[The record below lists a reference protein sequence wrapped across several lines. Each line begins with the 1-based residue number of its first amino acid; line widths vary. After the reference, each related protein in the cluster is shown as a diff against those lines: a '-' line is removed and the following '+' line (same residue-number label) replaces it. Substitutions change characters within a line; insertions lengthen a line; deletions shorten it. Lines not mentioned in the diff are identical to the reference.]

1 MEHSWNCLPRELLQI
16 IFKYPDI
23 TTKTILELN
32 LVCKNWSSVAQEILY
47 NAITLDK
54 DNIIQFI
61 YTLNDLDSPCADYV
75 KTITIAEGV
84 DLSIPY
90 DEDLILLCP
99 NITELWIEEITD
111 EYYQL
116 LLDQYNEGNLQHYE
130 QGTIP
135 STARHTNQLHDYN
148 HAMVAMKDNI
158 TRLLLADTLFQ
169 IFDYNYTTDDFQYL
183 SEHLHEFP
191 RLKYLKMESHAP
203 KFLFENDA
211 LIQKCSSKL
220 STLLIA
226 AYNKSVLTK
235 STRPILELECLQ
247 NRPNVKALVLFSDL
261 FTTKDMEYIMFKFP
275 ELKMLRFQCN
285 RLERAFHWENLTDS
299 DLYSTDVLVRFI
311 EHITHIKAF
320 EIINLSIPPGAI
332 EHALLP
338 LAKCSEIKAL
348 KICSSPNVGVEHA
361 SLNLCNDENS
371 ILYGLT
377 ERSIKSW
384 ETQVL
389 LRVRSLK
396 IPYENLLNIFN
407 GENIESLTIKT
418 ESLFSN
424 FTETAHG
431 ISHMHTLGSSLGRI
445 FDCFPNLKEVY
456 LKNVLIRDFSCTTKP
471 KNLKTLSIESS
482 GMWELISLDISKHIS
497 SIDHLILCDIDMV
510 DDSLERDD
518 DRWLFFRFPDTTF
531 DTIEVIDS
539 LASGTG
545 CIVRICIGPEG
556 TKPTQNFLL
565 KNDSIRKITEN
576 QSDYFLMETDIFRVD
591 IACAGIKRF
600 GTYSVQMGS
609 QPIYIILNE

>member
-1 MEHSWNCLPRELLQI
+1 MKHSWSCLPQELLQI
-16 IFKYPDI
+16 IFKCPGI

-32 LVCKNWSSVAQEILY
+32 LVCKNWGIIAQEILY
-47 NAITLDK
+47 NSIILDK
-54 DNIIQFI
+54 DNIAQFI
-61 YTLNDLDSPCADYV
+61 YTLNDLDSPCANYV
-75 KTITIAEGV
+75 KTITITEGV
-84 DLSIPY
+84 DLNIPY

-99 NITELWIEEITD
+99 NITELWIEDITD

-135 STARHTNQLHDYN
+135 TTARHTNQLHVYN
-148 HAMVAMKDNI
+148 RSMVAMKKNI
-158 TRLLLADTLFQ
+158 TKLLLADTLFQ
-169 IFDYNYTTDDFQYL
+169 IFDYNYATDDFEYL
-183 SEHLHEFP
+183 SEHLHEFS

-211 LIQKCSSKL
+211 LIQKCSSEL

-226 AYNKSVLTK
+226 AYNKNVLSK
-235 STRPILELECLQ
+235 STRPMLELECLQ
-247 NRPNVKALVLFSDL
+247 RRPNVKSLIMFSDV

-275 ELKMLRFQCN
+275 ELKMLKFQCN
-285 RLERAFHWENLTDS
+285 RLERAFRWENLTDNGF
-299 DLYSTDVLVRFI
+299 YSTDVLVRFI
-311 EHITHIKAF
+311 EHMTHIKAF
-320 EIINLSIPPGAI
+320 EVINFSIPPGAI
-332 EHALLP
+332 KHALLP

-348 KICSSPNVGVEHA
+348 RICSGPNDGAEHA
-361 SLNLCNDENS
+361 SLNLCNDKSS

-384 ETQVL
+384 ETQL
-389 LRVRSLK
+389 LFRVRNLK
-396 IPYENLLNIFN
+396 MPYENLLNIFS

-424 FTETAHG
+424 FIETAHG
-431 ISHMHTLGSSLGRI
+431 INHMHTLGSSLGRI

-456 LKNVLIRDFSCTTKP
+456 LKNVLIRDFSCTAKP

-482 GMWELISLDISKHIS
+482 GMWELVSLDISKHIS

-510 DDSLERDD
+510 DDSLERGD

-545 CIVRICIGPEG
+545 CIVRICIGSEETEPS
-556 TKPTQNFLL
+556 QNFLL
-565 KNDSIRKITEN
+565 KKDTIRKITED
-576 QSDYFLMETDIFRVD
+576 QSDYFLMETDMFRVE
-591 IACAGIKRF
+591 IVCAGLNRF

-609 QPIYIILNE
+609 QPLFIILNE